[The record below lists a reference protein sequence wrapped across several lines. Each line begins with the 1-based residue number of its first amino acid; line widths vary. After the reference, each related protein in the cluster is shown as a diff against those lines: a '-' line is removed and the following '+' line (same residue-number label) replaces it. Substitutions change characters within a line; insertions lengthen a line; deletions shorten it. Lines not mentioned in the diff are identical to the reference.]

1 MEERKVKMAVGAKEK
16 PEMSQ
21 YLPDNTKAGN
31 FNPQR
36 TLSRSFFIIPERFE
50 SIHAIVLAFTIQ
62 TNKHSNTYI
71 DRLSERRASSI
82 YIFTLMYVHIFT
94 LN

>member
-1 MEERKVKMAVGAKEK
+1 
-16 PEMSQ
+16 MSQ
-21 YLPDNTKAGN
+21 YLPDNTKASD

-36 TLSRSFFIIPERFE
+36 TLSRSFFIIPKHFE
-50 SIHAIVLAFTIQ
+50 SIHAVVLAFTVNKQ
-62 TNKHSNTYI
+62 TNTLKYI

-82 YIFTLMYVHIFT
+82 YTFTLMYVHVFT